1 MYLHLGQDVLVRE
14 KNVVA
19 ILDLETT
26 TTISRIT
33 KDFLKIAEEGGRVKD
48 VAPGQIP
55 KSFVIYKNGE
65 QDIVYITNLSAKALL
80 GRVSGDTGVKLKIG
94 GHKSAPEWA

>member
-14 KNVVA
+14 KDVIA

-33 KDFLKIAEEGGRVKD
+33 KDYLKSAEENGAVKD
-48 VAPGQIP
+48 VSPGAIP
-55 KSFVIYKNGE
+55 KSFVICGDKAKNV
-65 QDIVYITNLSAKALL
+65 VYITNISAKALL
-80 GRVSGDTGVKLKIG
+80 GRTERRFYNG
-94 GHKSAPEWA
+94 

>member
-14 KNVVA
+14 KDVIA

-33 KDFLKIAEEGGRVKD
+33 KDYLKFAEENGAVKD
-48 VAPGQIP
+48 VSPGAIP
-55 KSFVIYKNGE
+55 KSFVICGKRGKSS
-65 QDIVYITNLSAKALL
+65 VYITNISAKALL
-80 GRVSGDTGVKLKIG
+80 GRVKQLTM
-94 GHKSAPEWA
+94 HN

>member
-14 KNVVA
+14 KDVIA

-33 KDFLKIAEEGGRVKD
+33 KDFLRTSEEEGRVKD

-55 KSFVIYKNGE
+55 KAFVICQNE
-65 QDIVYITNLSAKALL
+65 TQNVVYVTNISAKALL
-80 GRVSGDTGVKLKIG
+80 GRVESLR
-94 GHKSAPEWA
+94 EY

>member
-14 KNVVA
+14 KDVIA

-33 KDFLKIAEEGGRVKD
+33 KDFLKSVEDEGFVRD

-55 KSFVIYKNGE
+55 KSFVICEKDGHN
-65 QDIVYITNLSAKALL
+65 IVYVTNISAKALF
-80 GRVSGDTGVKLKIG
+80 GRVTGDTGVKLKIRESENIG
-94 GHKSAPEWA
+94 

>member
-14 KNVVA
+14 RDVIA

-33 KDFLKIAEEGGRVKD
+33 KDFLKSVEEEGFVRD

-55 KSFVIYKNGE
+55 KSFVICDNGKRN
-65 QDIVYITNLSAKALL
+65 IIYFTNLSAKALL
-80 GRVSGDTGVKLKIG
+80 GRVAGDTGVKLKIRESEQNG
-94 GHKSAPEWA
+94 

>member
-14 KNVVA
+14 KDVIA

-33 KDFLKIAEEGGRVKD
+33 KDFLKIAEEEGRVKD

-55 KSFVIYKNGE
+55 KSFVIFGDGE
-65 QDIVYITNLSAKALL
+65 KSVVYVTNLSAKALL
-80 GRVSGDTGVKLKIG
+80 GRVTGDTGVKVKLRGSEING
-94 GHKSAPEWA
+94 

>member
-14 KNVVA
+14 KDVIA

-33 KDFLKIAEEGGRVKD
+33 KDFLKTMETEGFVKD
-48 VAPGQIP
+48 VSPGALP
-55 KSFVIYKNGE
+55 KSFVICSNDK
-65 QDIVYITNLSAKALL
+65 QSMVYITNISAKALL
-80 GRVSGDTGVKLKIG
+80 GRVSGDTGVKLKFKESEANG
-94 GHKSAPEWA
+94 

>member
-14 KNVVA
+14 KDVIA

-33 KDFLKIAEEGGRVKD
+33 KDFLKTVEDEGFVRD
-48 VAPGQIP
+48 VSPGAIP
-55 KSFVIYKNGE
+55 KSFVICDKNG
-65 QDIVYITNLSAKALL
+65 QSIVYFTNLSAKALL
-80 GRVSGDTGVKLKIG
+80 GRVG
-94 GHKSAPEWA
+94 GRYGN

>member
-14 KNVVA
+14 KDVIA

-33 KDFLKIAEEGGRVKD
+33 KDYLKSAEENGAVKD
-48 VAPGQIP
+48 VSPGAIP
-55 KSFVIYKNGE
+55 KSFVICGE
-65 QDIVYITNLSAKALL
+65 RSKSSVYITNISAKALL
-80 GRVSGDTGVKLKIG
+80 GRVGKDYTVL
-94 GHKSAPEWA
+94 

>member
-14 KNVVA
+14 KDVIA

-33 KDFLKIAEEGGRVKD
+33 KDYLKSAEENGCVKD
-48 VAPGQIP
+48 VSPGQIP
-55 KSFVIYKNGE
+55 KSFVICGLSGKN
-65 QDIVYITNLSAKALL
+65 IVYITNISAKALL
-80 GRVSGDTGVKLKIG
+80 GRVEGARAFVGATALGRPQAK
-94 GHKSAPEWA
+94 

>member
-14 KNVVA
+14 KDVIA

-33 KDFLKIAEEGGRVKD
+33 KDFLKAVEEKGSIKD
-48 VAPGQIP
+48 VSPGAIP
-55 KSFVIYKNGE
+55 KSFVICQSELNELTVIY
-65 QDIVYITNLSAKALL
+65 TTSLSAKALL
-80 GRVSGDTGVKLKIG
+80 GRVGKEQNKWITN
-94 GHKSAPEWA
+94 

>member
-1 MYLHLGQDVLVRE
+1 MYLHLGQDILVRE
-14 KNVVA
+14 IDVVA

-33 KDFLKIAEEGGRVKD
+33 KDFLRTMEENGAIKD

-55 KSFVIYKNGE
+55 KSFVITGSGKTST
-65 QDIVYITNLSAKALL
+65 VYITNISAKALL
-80 GRVSGDTGVKLKIG
+80 GRVTGDTGGMKAINNAQLNN
-94 GHKSAPEWA
+94 